1 MNKKSI
7 RSNPRA
13 PTAQPLASIAPS
25 ATLALDGDLPLA
37 SSHGVSA
44 PVPLAAHDVL
54 HAAMMPREGSDADA
68 DSATVVPDGAPE
80 QATDAAPARDDAAAA
95 PAVIGKAKGSA
106 KKPAKSAAVDDVPA
120 PAAAVKPVKPA
131 KIVKEKFVEITFS
144 LPESEAGLLDAMK
157 KTHQGNGVTLK
168 KGQLLRAGL
177 LALADLDSAHIAR
190 LVAHLPAAPVSKKK
204 KNQEKK

>member
-13 PTAQPLASIAPS
+13 PTAQPVASIAPS

-44 PVPLAAHDVL
+44 PAPLAAHDVL
-54 HAAMMPREGSDADA
+54 HAAMMPRDGSDADTA
-68 DSATVVPDGAPE
+68 PVVPDGAPE
-80 QATDAAPARDDAAAA
+80 QATEATPAQGDAAAA
-95 PAVIGKAKGSA
+95 AAPSVIGKAKGSA
-106 KKPAKSAAVDDVPA
+106 KKPAKSAAVDSVEAP
-120 PAAAVKPVKPA
+120 PAAVMPVKAA
-131 KIVKEKFVEITFS
+131 KVAKEKFVEITFS

-190 LVAHLPAAPVSKKK
+190 LVAHLPTVPVSKKK
-204 KNQEKK
+204 KKQAKK

>member
-13 PTAQPLASIAPS
+13 PTAQPVASIAPS

-44 PVPLAAHDVL
+44 PAPLAAHDVL
-54 HAAMMPREGSDADA
+54 HAAMMPRDDSDADTA
-68 DSATVVPDGAPE
+68 PVVPDGAPQ
-80 QATDAAPARDDAAAA
+80 QATEATPAQDDAAVA
-95 PAVIGKAKGSA
+95 PAVLGKAKGNA
-106 KKPAKSAAVDDVPA
+106 KKPAKSAAVDDVPVT
-120 PAAAVKPVKPA
+120 PAEVKPVKPA
-131 KIVKEKFVEITFS
+131 KIAKEKFVEITFS

-204 KNQEKK
+204 KKQAKK